1 MLFFLKSWSSA
12 PYIHLNIL
20 PAHLE
25 IFMDIYSLLDESTII
40 ADLEAKNKE
49 ELINELVNL
58 LEKRVSGEKLDKI
71 RQSVFE
77 RESIMSTGVGKELA
91 IPHGK
96 CESIE
101 ENFAAFAILKKPVEF
116 NSIDDKPVRMAFL
129 LVGPPRKNNAHIKLL
144 SRISRLMNSTT
155 FREKLLEC
163 SSEKEIY
170 ETFETEEKQYFGE

>member
-1 MLFFLKSWSSA
+1 
-12 PYIHLNIL
+12 
-20 PAHLE
+20 
-25 IFMDIYSLLDESTII
+25 MDIYSLLDTSTIVANLK
-40 ADLEAKNKE
+40 ADNKD

-58 LEKRVSGEKLDKI
+58 LQDRVKDDKLEKI
-71 RQSVFE
+71 RDSVFE

-101 ENFAAFAILKKPVEF
+101 ENLAAFAILKDPVDF

-129 LVGPPRKNNAHIKLL
+129 LVGPHLKNNAHIKLL

-155 FREKLLEC
+155 FRDKLLEC
-163 SSEKEIY
+163 STEKEIY

>member
-1 MLFFLKSWSSA
+1 
-12 PYIHLNIL
+12 
-20 PAHLE
+20 
-25 IFMDIYSLLDESTII
+25 MDIYSLLDTSTIVANLK
-40 ADLEAKNKE
+40 ADNKD

-58 LEKRVSGEKLDKI
+58 LQDRVKDDKLEKI
-71 RQSVFE
+71 RNSVFE

-101 ENFAAFAILKKPVEF
+101 ENLAAFAILKDPVDF

-129 LVGPPRKNNAHIKLL
+129 LVGPPQKNNAHIKLL

-155 FREKLLEC
+155 FRDKLLEC
-163 SSEKEIY
+163 STEKEIY
-170 ETFETEEKQYFGE
+170 ETFEAEEKQYFGE